1 MKDESSDARNAAAA
15 AISVASPK
23 RPMGMCTSRRA
34 ARSGSLANN
43 SCSNGVFTGPGHSAL
58 TRTPCRANWTP
69 SSRDMASTPPLDAV

>member
-1 MKDESSDARNAAAA
+1 MNDESSDARKAAAA

-23 RPMGMCTSRRA
+23 RPIGMCTRRRA
-34 ARSGSLANN
+34 ARSGSLAKS

-58 TRTPCRANWTP
+58 TRTPWRANCTP